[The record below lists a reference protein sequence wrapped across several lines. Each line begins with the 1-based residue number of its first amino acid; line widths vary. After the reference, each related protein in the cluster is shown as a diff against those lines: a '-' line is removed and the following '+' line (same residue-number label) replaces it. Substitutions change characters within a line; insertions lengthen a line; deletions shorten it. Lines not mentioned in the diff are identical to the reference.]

1 MNSIEASIRNTKTKG
16 EINSLRQKGEVPAIV
31 YGGTEE
37 NQKISLSKKQVQYLI
52 DQENFLSKIISVK
65 IDGKSINVLPR
76 DVNFDPISDDPIH
89 IDFLRIVKGAK
100 VILEIP
106 VKFINNE
113 NSPGL
118 KRGGVLNI
126 VRRSIEL
133 ICPTENIPTELVVDL
148 DGLEIGTSIKISSIN
163 LPENVKP
170 TIQGRDF
177 VIATVAAPTVFKE
190 PEKPAEAEAA
200 EGTGEAAQGDQGQG
214 GAEAGLHRGH
224 GGAGQQGGAAQQGPR
239 GSPGEVRVR
248 LHDPV
253 LLWLHPSGLL
263 SPGGYRP
270 GLGPRVQPRQR
281 GLPLPGAPAAHRPQ
295 RVHA

>member
-65 IDGKSINVLPR
+65 IDDKSINVLPR
-76 DVNFDPISDDPIH
+76 DVSFDPISDDPIH

-126 VRRSIEL
+126 VRRNIEL

-200 EGTGEAAQGDQGQG
+200 EGTGEAE
-214 GAEAGLHRGH
+214 GAE
-224 GGAGQQGGAAQQGPR
+224 GAAATSTEEG
-239 GSPGEVRVR
+239 GEK
-248 LHDPV
+248 PAEAEKGKEE
-253 LLWLHPSGLL
+253 PNKEEK
-263 SPGGYRP
+263 
-270 GLGPRVQPRQR
+270 
-281 GLPLPGAPAAHRPQ
+281 APAEKK
-295 RVHA
+295 

>member
-65 IDGKSINVLPR
+65 IDDKSINVLPR
-76 DVNFDPISDDPIH
+76 DVSFDPISDDPIH

-126 VRRSIEL
+126 VRRDVEL

-200 EGTGEAAQGDQGQG
+200 EGTGEAE
-214 GAEAGLHRGH
+214 GAE
-224 GGAGQQGGAAQQGPR
+224 GAAATSTEEG
-239 GSPGEVRVR
+239 GEK
-248 LHDPV
+248 PAEAEKGKEE
-253 LLWLHPSGLL
+253 PKKEEK
-263 SPGGYRP
+263 
-270 GLGPRVQPRQR
+270 
-281 GLPLPGAPAAHRPQ
+281 APAEKK
-295 RVHA
+295 